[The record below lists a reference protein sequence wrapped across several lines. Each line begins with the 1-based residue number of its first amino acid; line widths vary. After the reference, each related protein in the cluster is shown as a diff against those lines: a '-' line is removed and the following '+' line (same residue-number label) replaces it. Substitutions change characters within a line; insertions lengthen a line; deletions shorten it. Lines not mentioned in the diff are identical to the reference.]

1 MDKLKKALSGDD
13 DDEESGIVTQISS
26 STTLSWSTRV
36 KGFAICFVL
45 GVSLSILGSILLWFK
60 NGLVLFAVFYTF
72 GNVLSLASTCF
83 LMGPMN
89 QLKKMFAKTRIIAT
103 ILVLV
108 MFVLT
113 LVCAFALKNPALTLV
128 CCILQFLAL
137 TWYSLSYIPFAR
149 DAAKKCF
156 GACLEWGTNFQQPS
170 AFFGGHLWCQ
180 RYLLLICHC
189 VPCISVL
196 KSEVLYFHYVYL
208 WMVLF
213 TNYKVI
219 GGLVFYFWKKRNYF
233 LWMFVESS
241 ADFK

>member
-13 DDEESGIVTQISS
+13 EEEEAGIVTQISN
-26 STTLSWSTRV
+26 STTLSWSTRL
-36 KGFAICFVL
+36 KAFAVCFVL
-45 GVSLSILGSILLWFK
+45 GITLSILGSVLLWFK

-72 GNVLSLASTCF
+72 GNILSLASTCF
-83 LMGPMN
+83 LMGPFK
-89 QLKKMFAKTRIIAT
+89 QLKKMFAKTRVIAT

-156 GACLEWGTNFQQPS
+156 ASCLE
-170 AFFGGHLWCQ
+170 
-180 RYLLLICHC
+180 
-189 VPCISVL
+189 
-196 KSEVLYFHYVYL
+196 
-208 WMVLF
+208 
-213 TNYKVI
+213 
-219 GGLVFYFWKKRNYF
+219 
-233 LWMFVESS
+233 
-241 ADFK
+241 